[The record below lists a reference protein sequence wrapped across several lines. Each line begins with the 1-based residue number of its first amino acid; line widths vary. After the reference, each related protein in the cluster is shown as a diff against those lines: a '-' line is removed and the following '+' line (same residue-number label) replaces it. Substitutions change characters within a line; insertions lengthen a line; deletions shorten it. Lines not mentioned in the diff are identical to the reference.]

1 MTPTL
6 TVAEL
11 NALPE
16 QDARTRLAGC
26 CASRAWADA
35 VVHDRP
41 YPTREAL
48 LSAAAAACV
57 QLSPADLDEALAA
70 HPRIGER
77 AAGDGDAARLSRHEQ
92 SAVTRADSSV
102 REELRAANA
111 AYEERFDRVFL
122 VRAAGRG
129 PEEILAELRRRLGNG
144 PDAER
149 AEVARELAEITRIR
163 IEGLVT
169 A

>member
-1 MTPTL
+1 VTATL

-16 QDARTRLAGC
+16 QDARRLLAGC
-26 CASRAWADA
+26 CASRAWTDA
-35 VVHDRP
+35 VVQGRP

-48 LSAAAAACV
+48 LSAAEAACV

-77 AAGDGDAARLSRHEQ
+77 AAGNGAAARSSRHEQ
-92 SAVTRADSSV
+92 SAVARADSAV
-102 REELRAANA
+102 RERLRLANA
-111 AYEERFDRVFL
+111 AYEARFDRVFL

-129 PEEILAELRRRLGNG
+129 PEEILAELRRRLGN
-144 PDAER
+144 DLEAER
-149 AEVARELAEITRIR
+149 LEVARELADITGRR
-163 IEGLVT
+163 LDGLVT